1 MVKSFINGKEYQ
13 LMERVSING
22 KEYQLMVK
30 SIK

>member
-30 SIK
+30 SFN